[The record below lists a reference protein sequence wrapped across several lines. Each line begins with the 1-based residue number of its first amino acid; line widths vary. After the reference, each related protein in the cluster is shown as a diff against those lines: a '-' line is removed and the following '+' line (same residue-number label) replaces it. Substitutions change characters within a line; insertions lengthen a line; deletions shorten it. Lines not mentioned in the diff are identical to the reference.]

1 MIETNTDS
9 NDDYLYIK
17 GQSTLSFDVSNK
29 YNVSNSNNDIYLIL
43 QYNDQTFTT
52 KTNFTFNK

>member
-1 MIETNTDS
+1 MIEMGEQEAS
-9 NDDYLYIK
+9 GDYLYKK
-17 GQSTLSFDVSNK
+17 GSTLTFDVSNK
-29 YNVSNSNNDIYLIL
+29 YNISNSNNDIYLTL